1 MWKGL
6 DEGSTQYYETIQGK
20 PVGGGEG
27 TAGNTTF
34 KKLQLNWYLKHKQ
47 DLAQQD
53 KWPGKKKVGTSVSS
67 VLRQRFRV
75 QRKKR
80 IQETK

>member
-1 MWKGL
+1 MKEVHSIMRPYRVNQW
-6 DEGSTQYYETIQGK
+6 
-20 PVGGGEG
+20 GGEG